1 MAAISVQDRKSLQI
15 WRHLQLAQVEL
26 PKANCFCKTSE
37 KTAFRVR
44 VSCYSSALVT
54 IGRTNQRNRHLKEE
68 KKKSQ
73 QDEERL

>member
-1 MAAISVQDRKSLQI
+1 MAAISVQDRKLLEI
-15 WRHLQLAQVEL
+15 WRHLQLAHVEL
-26 PKANCFCKTSE
+26 PKAYCFCKTSE
-37 KTAFRVR
+37 KTAFR

-54 IGRTNQRNRHLKEE
+54 IGRTNQQNRHLKEE